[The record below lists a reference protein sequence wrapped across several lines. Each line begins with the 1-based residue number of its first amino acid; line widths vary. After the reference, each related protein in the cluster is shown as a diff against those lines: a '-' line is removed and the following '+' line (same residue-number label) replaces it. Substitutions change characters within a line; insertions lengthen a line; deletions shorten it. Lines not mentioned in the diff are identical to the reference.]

1 MKRNKF
7 RADESETTCAVAQVQ
22 ATPWRASTC
31 RTASTSL
38 SSGTANCASACFFRY
53 SSRSLIAVS
62 VAPRIKSLIWTSFFD
77 FLVAALDDRA
87 GAVALVGVF
96 ELLADAVLRIAEIKL
111 GADAGFA
118 QRRHHVLV
126 VGDAVAVEHRDHHRA
141 GRRLVVELAEQ
152 ASAPPAAATR
162 RWRSRS
168 PAPARRESATPG
180 RRSARRRRP
189 SRSGPG
195 GPSRPWFRAAVQ
207 PRRPGRCSTRGRG
220 RRTDRCEFGHRHNLP
235 PATKSLIASS
245 SRERPLRQV
254 ASFEQRSAIR
264 QSHFACA
271 IAKVASRPDAVF
283 ACNRKS
289 S

>member
-1 MKRNKF
+1 MARQNL
-7 RADESETTCAVAQVQ
+7 
-22 ATPWRASTC
+22 

-53 SSRSLIAVS
+53 SSRSLMAVS
-62 VAPRIKSLIWTSFFD
+62 AAAQDQVLDLDFVFQ

-96 ELLADAVLRIAEIKL
+96 QLLADIVLRIAEIEF
-111 GADAGFA
+111 GADAGVA
-118 QRRHHVLV
+118 QRRHHLLV

-141 GRRLVVELAEQ
+141 RARACCRACRAG
-152 ASAPPAAATR
+152 SAPPAAATR

-168 PAPARRESATPG
+168 PEPARRESARRG

-195 GPSRPWFRAAVQ
+195 GPSRPWFRASVQ

-220 RRTDRCEFGHRHNLP
+220 RRRGRSQLVHRHNLQQT
-235 PATKSLIASS
+235 TKSFDRRPSSATPVFAQSASVQPHVSKLPIVTSLADASS
-245 SRERPLRQV
+245 STPEL
-254 ASFEQRSAIR
+254 ALLTA
-264 QSHFACA
+264 
-271 IAKVASRPDAVF
+271 
-283 ACNRKS
+283 
-289 S
+289 